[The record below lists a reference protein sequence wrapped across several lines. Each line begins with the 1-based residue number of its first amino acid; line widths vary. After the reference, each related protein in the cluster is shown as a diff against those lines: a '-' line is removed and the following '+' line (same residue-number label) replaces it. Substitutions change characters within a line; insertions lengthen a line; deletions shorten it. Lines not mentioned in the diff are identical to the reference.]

1 VSLATAAD
9 GTGKAMISLVVR
21 RMTWEADDVM
31 SVDLV
36 GSAGGDLPE
45 WTAGAHID
53 LVLTPELI
61 RQYSLCGDPGDR
73 AQWRVSV
80 LKEPEGQGGSQFI
93 HEVLRPGM
101 TVAAL
106 GPRNTFP
113 LVDAGRYLF
122 IGGGVGVTPL
132 LPMLSR
138 VAASGAAWRLLY
150 AGRRRSAMAY
160 LADLATFAGHVQLA
174 PKDEG
179 VQLNLASELSTEPLT
194 SEVYCC
200 GPERM
205 IAEVE
210 TLCEQF
216 GRPAPHVER
225 FAARPGFSQ
234 GGDLGANTEF
244 ELVLDNSG
252 RRLTVPFDKTIIQVL
267 DEAGIYVAT
276 SCTEGYCGVCET
288 KVVSGIPDHRDDY
301 LTAEE
306 RASNKTMMI
315 CVGRSKTPELRIKK

>member
-1 VSLATAAD
+1 VSRAAATDAA
-9 GTGKAMISLVVR
+9 GRALIPLIVR

-36 GSAGGDLPE
+36 GSAGGDLPQ
-45 WTAGAHID
+45 WSAGAHID
-53 LVLTPELI
+53 LVLAPDLI

-80 LKEPEGQGGSQFI
+80 LREPEGKGGSQFV
-93 HEVLRPGM
+93 HEVLRPG
-101 TVAAL
+101 TSVAAL

-113 LVDAGRYLF
+113 LVGSDRYLF

-132 LPMLSR
+132 LPMISLA
-138 VAASGAAWRLLY
+138 AASGAAWRLLY
-150 AGRRRSAMAY
+150 AGRRRSAMAH
-160 LADLATFAGHVQLA
+160 LSDLAASAEHVQLA

-179 VQLNLASELSTEPLT
+179 VKLNLACELGAEPL
-194 SEVYCC
+194 SSAVYCC

-216 GRPAPHVER
+216 GRPAPHLER
-225 FAARPGFSQ
+225 FAARPGSSI
-234 GGDLGANTEF
+234 GADPVVNTEF

-252 RRLTVPFDKTIIQVL
+252 RRLTVPRDKTIVQVL
-267 DEAGIYVAT
+267 DEAGIYAAT

-288 KVVSGIPDHRDDY
+288 RVVSGTPDHRDDY

-306 RASNKTMMI
+306 RTTNKTMMI

>member
-1 VSLATAAD
+1 
-9 GTGKAMISLVVR
+9 MIALIVR

-36 GSAGGDLPE
+36 DPAGRDLPE
-45 WTAGAHID
+45 WAPGAHID
-53 LVLTPELI
+53 LVLAPDLI

-73 AQWRVSV
+73 ARWRVSV
-80 LKEPEGQGGSQFI
+80 LREPEGQGGSRYV

-101 TVAAL
+101 SVAAL
-106 GPRNTFP
+106 GPRNNFP
-113 LVDAGRYLF
+113 LAGSDRYLF
-122 IGGGVGVTPL
+122 IGGGVGITPL
-132 LPMLSR
+132 LPMVSL

-150 AGRRRSAMAY
+150 AGRRRSAMAH
-160 LADLATFAGHVQLA
+160 LAVLAASAGHVRLA

-179 VQLNLASELSTEPLT
+179 VTLNLASELSAEPLT
-194 SEVYCC
+194 TAVYCC

-210 TLCEQF
+210 TLCAQF

-225 FAARPGFSQ
+225 FAARPGFSS
-234 GGDLGANTEF
+234 GGDPVVNTEF

-252 RRLTVPFDKTIIQVL
+252 RRLTVPRDKTIIEVL
-267 DEAGIYVAT
+267 GEAGIYAAT
-276 SCTEGYCGVCET
+276 SCTEGYCGTCET
-288 KVVSGIPDHRDDY
+288 RVVSGTPDHRDDY

-306 RASNKTMMI
+306 RLTNKTMMI